1 MVFIPIVMCTLPNR
15 TYLQRCTKWLFIG
28 LSLSLLACQSGEQTR
43 TETGTL
49 NQATAADS
57 TPRRPDGPV
66 RVSLT
71 QAQYD
76 VAAILLGQP
85 TSRVMHSTLNVN
97 GVLDVPAQNQV
108 SVSVPVGGYIRQIS
122 LEPGMRVRKGQTLVV
137 LENPEYIQLQQDYL
151 DTKAKLEYADLE
163 FARQQELSRDNV
175 SALKVFQQTRAN
187 RQSLQAQQAGL
198 HQRLAML
205 RINTATL
212 TPDRLTRT
220 ITIPSPVAGFV
231 TDVPVNNGR
240 FVNPA
245 DVLVQIT
252 DMNHPHV
259 RLNIFEKDI
268 SRIHKGQAIRFA
280 MGGDASGSD
289 LRLAHTGEIFLIG
302 KSITADRTIPVLVH
316 PEGNP
321 ADYIPG
327 GYVSAQVAINTQPLP
342 TLPEAAVVDHDGN
355 AYIYVLEQTKGSPA
369 TYQFQ
374 QVAVKTGIRENGLV
388 AVTLPP
394 TIDPVKTPIV
404 LQGAYSLLAK
414 LNNSEEE

>member
-1 MVFIPIVMCTLPNR
+1 MAL
-15 TYLQRCTKWLFIG
+15 WLLIG
-28 LSLSLLACQSGEQTR
+28 LSSLVACQSGEQAG
-43 TETGTL
+43 TETAASSQTP
-49 NQATAADS
+49 AADS
-57 TPRRPDGPV
+57 TPQRPGGPV

-76 VAAILLGQP
+76 VAAIELGQP
-85 TSRVMHSTLNVN
+85 TSRVMHTTLNVN
-97 GVLDVPAQNQV
+97 GTLDVPAQNQV
-108 SVSVPVGGYIRQIS
+108 SVSVPVGGYIRQIG
-122 LEPGMRVRKGQTLVV
+122 LEPGMQVRKGQTLVV

-163 FARQQELSRDNV
+163 FARQQDLSRDNV

-198 HQRLAML
+198 RQRLSML

-220 ITIPSPVAGFV
+220 ITVPSPVSGYV

-252 DMNHPHV
+252 DVSHPHV

-268 SRIHKGQAIRFA
+268 SRIHRGQTIRFA
-280 MGGDASGSD
+280 MGDDAGGPATQ
-289 LRLAHTGEIFLIG
+289 LAHTGKIFLIG
-302 KSITADRTIPVLVH
+302 KAIAADRTIPVLAH
-316 PEGNP
+316 PDGNP

-342 TLPEAAVVDHDGN
+342 ALPEAAIVDHGGN
-355 AYIYVLEQTKGSPA
+355 AYIYVLERKEGNPA
-369 TYQFQ
+369 TYQFR
-374 QVAVKTGIRENGLV
+374 QVAVKTGVRENGFV
-388 AVTLPP
+388 AVTLPNI
-394 TIDPVKTPIV
+394 IDPAKTPVVIG
-404 LQGAYSLLAK
+404 GAYSLLAK